1 MLYIDMPEL
10 YVDSVS
16 HHFKD
21 RNVLNGVHLQCSTG
35 DIKGILGRNGCGKST
50 LLKCIFG
57 NIKADHIYLKINGSI
72 IKEPAYLNQQVAYL
86 PQHPFLPQQLKLETI
101 INLLCNKYK
110 KELLGIKLIQH
121 HLKNKIAT
129 LSGGTVRLIEA
140 LLIIYSN
147 ADFVLLDEPFSQL
160 SPVLVQE
167 IKNHILLLKHQKA
180 FVITDHYYRD
190 IIDISTEIILLKNGS
205 NYTINSMEDL
215 SLHNYIPYH

>member
-1 MLYIDMPEL
+1 MPEL
-10 YVDSVS
+10 YVDSLY
-16 HHFKD
+16 HYFKGQ
-21 RNVLNGVHLQCSTG
+21 NVLNGVHLQCSTG

-57 NIKADHIYLKINGSI
+57 SIKANHIYLKLNGKI
-72 IKEPAYLNQQVAYL
+72 IKKPAYLTQQIAYL

-101 INLLCNKYK
+101 INLLCNRYK
-110 KELLGIKLIQH
+110 KELLSIKLIQH
-121 HLKNKIAT
+121 YLKSKITT
-129 LSGGTVRLIEA
+129 LSGGTVRLVEA
-140 LLIIYSN
+140 ILTIYSD
-147 ADFVLLDEPFSQL
+147 AAFVLLDEPFSQL
-160 SPVLVQE
+160 SPVMIQE
-167 IKNHILLLKHQKA
+167 IKKHILLLKQQKA